1 MIWVTHLIGSIFF
14 LLLLKKIGIM
24 YFGSQ
29 TYLIITLVFTL
40 IGSLLPDIDEEKSL
54 IGKKLKIG
62 KFIKHRGILHGII
75 PLIIFTIFILLT
87 NGLAKKIFSGLMI
100 GYSSHIL
107 LDGLT
112 PMGVDLSFIKIRGVI
127 KTGSIIEYILLGF
140 LCIAIIYLLMV

>member
-1 MIWVTHLIGSIFF
+1 
-14 LLLLKKIGIM
+14 
-24 YFGSQ
+24 
-29 TYLIITLVFTL
+29 
-40 IGSLLPDIDEEKSL
+40 
-54 IGKKLKIG
+54 
-62 KFIKHRGILHGII
+62 
-75 PLIIFTIFILLT
+75 
-87 NGLAKKIFSGLMI
+87 MI